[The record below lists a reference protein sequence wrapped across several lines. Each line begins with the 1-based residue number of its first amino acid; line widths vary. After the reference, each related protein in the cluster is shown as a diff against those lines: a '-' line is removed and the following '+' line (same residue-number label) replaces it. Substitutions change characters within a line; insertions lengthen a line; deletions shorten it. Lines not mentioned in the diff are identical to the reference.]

1 MQTQIS
7 LNTLKL
13 DHERFDRL
21 VNKLEQRFSWQP
33 VHPKESIESIMYR
46 SGQASVIEYMKSLL
60 DE

>member
-21 VNKLEQRFSWQP
+21 VNKLEHQFAWQP

>member
-21 VNKLEQRFSWQP
+21 VNKIDQQFSWRP
-33 VHPKESIESIMYR
+33 VTPKDNIETIMYR
-46 SGQASVIEYMKSLL
+46 AGQASVIEYMKSLL

>member
-21 VNKLEQRFSWQP
+21 VNKLEQQFAWQP
-33 VHPKESIESIMYR
+33 VHPKESIASIMYR
-46 SGQASVIEYMKSLL
+46 AGQASVIEYMKSLL

>member
-1 MQTQIS
+1 MQTQIA

-21 VNKLEQRFSWQP
+21 VNKIDQQFSWRP
-33 VHPKESIESIMYR
+33 VTPKDNIEPIMYR
-46 SGQASVIEYMKSLL
+46 AGQASVIEYMKSLL

>member
-1 MQTQIS
+1 MQTPIS

-21 VNKLEQRFSWQP
+21 VNKLEQQFAWQP
-33 VHPKESIESIMYR
+33 VHPKEGIESIMYR
-46 SGQASVIEYMKSLL
+46 AGHASVIEYMKSLL